1 MKNIEATIIASAS
14 RFASWQVGQD
24 LGLQGKALE
33 KFRDSLELIEVG
45 VSVDVETGLVEIVS
59 VDGKAVDGKAVSRDK

>member
-1 MKNIEATIIASAS
+1 MKKIEATIIASAS

-24 LGLQGKALE
+24 LGLQGDALE

-45 VSVDVETGLVEIVS
+45 VSVDIDTGRVEIVS
-59 VDGKAVDGKAVSRDK
+59 VDGREVSRDK